1 MGLRIS
7 RGACP
12 ETTVTPIYANVIEAA
27 TASPATRPR
36 RGKRQQMSERFFAV
50 CLIGLGI
57 ATMLGGLAVAAKC
70 RDQASTCC
78 ISFAGV
84 GLVCR
89 D

>member
-1 MGLRIS
+1 
-7 RGACP
+7 
-12 ETTVTPIYANVIEAA
+12 
-27 TASPATRPR
+27 
-36 RGKRQQMSERFFAV
+36 MSERFLAV

-57 ATMLGGLAVAAKC
+57 VTLLDRLAVAAKC